1 MMVYV
6 SGSHCDTYCEHHAP
20 DDAVPDVNNSE
31 WDYPVHC
38 AECHELLDATLTEY
52 GCQYVIDGSCT
63 LTRETLKYWQHG
75 AKCTTTS
82 LMMTTMTTTGIWRT
96 NK

>member
-6 SGSHCDTYCEHHAP
+6 SGLNTVTPTVKNHAP

-38 AECHELLDATLTEY
+38 AECHELLDATLTECWSY
-52 GCQYVIDGSCT
+52 ICDANRSC
-63 LTRETLKYWQHG
+63 
-75 AKCTTTS
+75 S
-82 LMMTTMTTTGIWRT
+82 
-96 NK
+96 